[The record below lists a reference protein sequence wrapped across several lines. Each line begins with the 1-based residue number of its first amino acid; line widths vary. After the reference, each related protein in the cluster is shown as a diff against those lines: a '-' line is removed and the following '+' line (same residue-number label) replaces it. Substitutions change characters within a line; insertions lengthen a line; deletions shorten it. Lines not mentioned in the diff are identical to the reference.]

1 MYQQSQDG
9 HKSPGITIV
18 PPQQGGEAEAWP
30 TAVPVWVGWYEPIGL
45 VDEVVWQR
53 VSSWNDYTV
62 QSNNQSWQGVDV
74 AVWLYFLNGGEF
86 GYVML
91 LPRSRVALQAQSLV
105 ELLGRPSIW
114 INALHEDRVSL
125 ITMPFLC
132 EWLEPIQPSTQL
144 SADDVAQQYIN
155 VWAAVLS
162 ATVERT
168 DWFFVMD
175 LPFDLTAARRYATR
189 LQEDSPW
196 GARSEHVA
204 IYGPH
209 LELPGQR
216 FAAPSGAV
224 CGVMARVDAE
234 HGIWKA
240 PANEIVLGAHGVKY
254 REDQLLAELA
264 GAETSL
270 NLIRRVPGQARVV
283 KVWGCRTVTSHA
295 HQHCRY
301 VQARRTVTWVEQ
313 QLRAICQFAVF
324 EPNTLLTWLRLRTS
338 CEAWL
343 RRLWE
348 EGGLMGAEE
357 SQAFVVKV
365 GLGETMTV
373 SEVAAGVV
381 RVKVGIALLQAA
393 EFLEVRMTLTRGQ
406 SVTSGLQQDAMTFEV
421 GV

>member
-1 MYQQSQDG
+1 MYQQSQGG

-18 PPQQGGEAEAWP
+18 PPQQGEEAEAWP
-30 TAVPVWVGWYEPIGL
+30 TAVPVWVGWYESVKL

-53 VSSWNDYTV
+53 VSSWDDYAV

-91 LPRSRVALQAQSLV
+91 FPQPNAQSLV

-125 ITMPFLC
+125 ITMPFLR
-132 EWLEPIQPSTQL
+132 EWLEPTHPLTQL
-144 SADDVAQQYIN
+144 SADDLAQQYIN
-155 VWAAVLS
+155 VWSAVLS
-162 ATVERT
+162 ATAERT

-175 LPFDLTAARRYATR
+175 LPFDLNAARGYAKR
-189 LQEDSPW
+189 LRADNPW
-196 GARSEHVA
+196 GSRSEHVA
-204 IYGPH
+204 VYGPH

-240 PANEIVLGAHGVKY
+240 PANEIVLGAQGVAY
-254 REDQLLAELA
+254 REDQLLAGLA
-264 GAETSL
+264 GAEASL
-270 NLIRRVPGQARVV
+270 NLIRRVPGRAHIV
-283 KVWGCRTVTSHA
+283 KVWGCRTVASDA

-313 QLRAICQFAVF
+313 QLRSICQFAVF
-324 EPNTLLTWLRLRTS
+324 EPNSLLTWLRLRTS

-357 SQAFVVKV
+357 SQAFLVEV
-365 GLGETMTV
+365 GLGETMTM
-373 SEVAAGVV
+373 SEVAAGVI

-421 GV
+421 KV